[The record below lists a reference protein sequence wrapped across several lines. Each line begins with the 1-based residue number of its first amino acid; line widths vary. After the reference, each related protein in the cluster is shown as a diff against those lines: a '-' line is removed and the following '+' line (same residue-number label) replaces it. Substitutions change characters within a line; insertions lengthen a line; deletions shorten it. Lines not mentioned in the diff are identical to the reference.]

1 VEVAL
6 ARAEARVGVIPKEAA
21 VKIEEAAKL
30 ENIDFVEMKAEFDR
44 VGFPILPFVHQLAKA
59 CDPEAARWV
68 HYGSTTQDILDTGM
82 VLQIRNGLKLIE
94 EDMNGIIDALA
105 DLAYTHRDT
114 VMSGRT
120 FQQLAAPITFGYKVA
135 VWLDEMLRHR
145 DRFYEM

>member
-1 VEVAL
+1 MPSSIIDSNYYRDMFGTAEMRKVFSDEQRIAAWLEVEVAL

-30 ENIDFVEMKAEFDR
+30 ENIDFVEMKAEFAR

-94 EDMNGIIDALA
+94 EDMN
-105 DLAYTHRDT
+105 
-114 VMSGRT
+114 
-120 FQQLAAPITFGYKVA
+120 
-135 VWLDEMLRHR
+135 
-145 DRFYEM
+145 